1 MSKKFLVGVGSV
13 TAFNI
18 STGDVLFRSRT
29 ILDDSIDITT
39 ASEEI
44 SGGQGNALQYIYYHS
59 GRFNAKLTE
68 IQFSLNMIGQNV
80 GSSILTGKNI
90 WTEENVTLG
99 AGGVG
104 SVVGTPILT
113 PDVSGSDV
121 YGYVTDA
128 AGITTKVVFS
138 TKQFTLVGGSEN
150 DIVCVQYFTLDSSA
164 RYVTVNSNFL
174 PSVVRLVIDTQLASS
189 DESSAAGS
197 SIIGK
202 VQVEVPRFQI
212 SGSQSISMTASGVA
226 QTPLE
231 GMALSYAGTGG
242 CTGSGYYATITE
254 IIDANNWYDNVGFLA
269 VADDTV
275 TLSAGSPTLTLKV
288 YAVPTNGDAAFVA
301 PVGDLSFTSG
311 TAANITAGLH
321 TGILTRIQAG
331 SSVISISITNK
342 NTVTTQVTATAS

>member
-1 MSKKFLVGVGSV
+1 MSKKFLVGVGNV

-18 STGDVLFRSRT
+18 STGDILFKSKT

-44 SGGQGNALQYIYYHS
+44 SAGQGNALQYIYYHS

-68 IQFSLNMIGQNV
+68 TQFSLNMIGQNV
-80 GSSILTGKNI
+80 GASILTGKNI
-90 WTEENVTLG
+90 WTEETVTLG
-99 AGGVG
+99 AAGAGT
-104 SVVGTPILT
+104 VVGTPLLT
-113 PDVSGSDV
+113 PDVSGSDI

-128 AGITTKVVFS
+128 DGTTTKVTFS
-138 TKQFTLVGGSEN
+138 GSDFTLVTGAEN
-150 DIVCVQYFTLDSSA
+150 DIVCVQYFALDSAA

-242 CTGSGYYATITE
+242 CAGSGHYATITE
-254 IIDANNWYDNVGFLA
+254 VVDTSNWYDNVTFLA
-269 VADDTV
+269 IADDTIALTHPDTS
-275 TLSAGSPTLTLKV
+275 TLV
-288 YAVPTNGDAAFVA
+288 VWAVPSNGDSAFIA
-301 PVGDLSFTSG
+301 PVADLSFTSG
-311 TAANITAGLH
+311 TVGTCNVGLH
-321 TGILTRIQAG
+321 TGIITTVAAG
-331 SSVISISITNK
+331 SSIITCVITNK
-342 NTVTTQVTATAS
+342 NTVGTTATVTVS